1 MAVVSRV
8 TEVSAVSDKSFDD
21 AIRAGIARAHET
33 IRGLQSAR
41 VMEQE
46 VLIGRNGE
54 PEGYRVGLAI
64 RFVLDGQIVTELAPF
79 PNAATQTA
87 DFALMDESDSR

>member
-1 MAVVSRV
+1 
-8 TEVSAVSDKSFDD
+8 
-21 AIRAGIARAHET
+21 
-33 IRGLQSAR
+33 
-41 VMEQE
+41 MEQE
-46 VLIGRNGE
+46 ILIGRNGE

-87 DFALMDESDSR
+87 DFALIDDMDNG